1 LPGCLA
7 GKASTVNFELSASL
21 AESQLVVAI
30 RGQLDTFN
38 AALAVAALAALVTVG
53 QLVILDLAAL
63 DFIDCFAL
71 RALTEMKTRLRLS
84 AGDVLVAAPTAEV
97 QRLLALTRLDAWFSV
112 HLTVAAAVASTRS
125 MSGPLATAIW
135 QHRPAG

>member
-1 LPGCLA
+1 M
-7 GKASTVNFELSASL
+7 NFELSASL
-21 AESQLVVAI
+21 AGSQLVVAI
-30 RGQLDTFN
+30 RGQLDAFN
-38 AALAVAALAALVTVG
+38 AALAVAAVAAIVTVG

-71 RALTEMKTRLRLS
+71 RALTEMRTRLRLS

-125 MSGPLATAIW
+125 TSEQLATAI
-135 QHRPAG
+135 